1 MLRKTFYK
9 TIILTTLAVLVTA
22 TSCNKYLELRPQDGV
37 TRDKFWQTKEQLASS
52 VIALYTMMGSTTANA
67 FIWGELRAD
76 MVVPGLN
83 SSQNDINL
91 VSNNILSTNGIT
103 DWFTFYRVINLC
115 NTVLDFGPGVIDR
128 DNTLTRTQL
137 NAYLGEALTIRALMY
152 FYLARTFG
160 DVPLKLTSTASDSDL
175 GQLPKNTQTEVLNR
189 IVADLQ
195 TAEGYATISY
205 GNNASDKGRITKY
218 SVNALQADV
227 YLWMERYA
235 DCITACD
242 KIISTGKFALVPT
255 ESGWFNSL
263 FVIGNTQE
271 AIFELQYDNQFL
283 NPFFTMF
290 SLPLRYKAPP
300 DIIDNFWGQD
310 DTDPLNVKDVRGI
323 DASVRQSDQY
333 IYKYLGLS
341 PNTVRTLDNSFAHW
355 IYYRYADVLLM
366 KAEACANSNRGQE
379 TLDLVTQIRTR
390 AKALPKSAPFIPTV
404 NDVNGLN
411 DYVLQERA
419 LELAYEGKR
428 WYDLLRHA
436 KRNNYARLDIILTAV
451 VKVIPADAQQA
462 ALNKFRDKNNHYLPI
477 NQYEIQTNP
486 NLIQNPFYK

>member
-1 MLRKTFYK
+1 MFNKNFYK
-9 TIILTTLAVLVTA
+9 AILLTTMMVLVTA

-37 TRDKFWQTKEQLASS
+37 TRDKFWQTKEQLSS
-52 VIALYTMMGSTTANA
+52 AVVALYTTMGATTSSF

-76 MVVPGLN
+76 MVIPGLN
-83 SSQNDINL
+83 SRQDDIN
-91 VSNNILSTNGIT
+91 VVNNNILSTNGIT
-103 DWFTFYRVINLC
+103 DWSAFYRVINLC
-115 NTVLDFGPGVIDR
+115 NTVLDFGPAVIER
-128 DNTLTRTQL
+128 DGTLTQTQL
-137 NAYLGEALTIRALMY
+137 NAYLAEALTIRSIMY

-160 DVPLKLTSTASDSDL
+160 DAPLKLNSTSSDSDL
-175 GQLPKNTQTEVLNR
+175 GQLPKNTQAEILNR
-189 IVADLQ
+189 IVTDLQ
-195 TAEGYATISY
+195 TAEGYAVVSY
-205 GNNASDKGRITKY
+205 GNNASDKGRVTKF

-242 KIISTGKFALVPT
+242 KIISSGKFALIPT
-255 ESGWFNSL
+255 DGGWFNAL
-263 FVIGNTQE
+263 YVAGNSQE
-271 AIFELQYDNQFL
+271 AIFELQFDTQFL
-283 NPFFTMF
+283 NPFYTMLL
-290 SLPLRYKAPP
+290 LPLRFKAPS

-310 DTDPLNVKDVRGI
+310 DLDPINVRDIRGI

-333 IYKYLGLS
+333 IYKYIGLS
-341 PNTVRTLDNSFAHW
+341 QNTVRSVDNSYAHW
-355 IYYRYADVLLM
+355 IFYRYADVLLM

-379 TLDLVTQIRTR
+379 TLDLVSQIRTR
-390 AKALPKSAPFIPTV
+390 AKALPKSSPSTPAA
-404 NDVNGLN
+404 NDVTGLN

-436 KRNNYARLDIILTAV
+436 KRNNYSRIDVLLSAV
-451 VKVIPADAQQA
+451 VKVIPPDAQQA
-462 ALNKFRDKNNHYLPI
+462 ALNKLRDKNNHYLPI